1 MPEKE
6 WIVPALRRTVDV
18 VAAAAG
24 LLFALPV
31 LLLAAVGNAVSSP
44 GPVLFHQIRVGR
56 RGRTF
61 TLHKFRSMTAGSEG
75 PPLTAFGDAR
85 LTAVGT
91 FLRKFKLDELPQLWN
106 VLRGDMSLVG
116 PRPEVPCLVDPGD
129 SRWQEVLAVRPGL
142 TDPVT
147 LALRDEGRL
156 LARVPGDREKF
167 YRTNL
172 QPLKLH
178 RYIAYLRR
186 RTLWGDIKVL
196 FDTAAA
202 VAAPRRYNPRHAD
215 SEVLIRKDRIDF
227 GSPL

>member
-1 MPEKE
+1 MSEKE
-6 WIVPALRRTVDV
+6 WIIPVARRSVDL

-24 LLFALPV
+24 LLCALPV
-31 LLLAAVGNAVSSP
+31 LLLAAIGNAVSSP

-56 RGRTF
+56 GGRTF
-61 TLHKFRSMTAGSEG
+61 TLYKFRSMRAGWEG
-75 PPLTAFGDAR
+75 PPLTASGDTR

-116 PRPEVPCLVDPGD
+116 PRPEVPYFVDPGD
-129 SRWQEVLAVRPGL
+129 TRWQEVLAVRPGL

-147 LALRDEGRL
+147 LALRDEERL
-156 LARVPGDREKF
+156 LARVSGDREKF

-178 RYIAYLRR
+178 GYIAYLRR

-202 VAAPRRYNPRHAD
+202 VAAPRRYNRRHAD
-215 SEVLIRKDRIDF
+215 TGVLIQKDRIDF